1 MIETTANL
9 SLPLLS
15 AIVIAS
21 AVVIAVAGTRLVF
34 VVESISR
41 KTGLGDAI
49 SGALFIGIA
58 TSLSGSVLSISAA
71 WEGHTGLAISNAA
84 GGIVVQ
90 TFFLVIGD
98 LLYRG
103 ANIEHASASLENTM
117 QAALSILLM
126 AAVLFFHFG
135 PEMAFLGIHPGSIV
149 LIAIYVTGLHV
160 IRQSHDYPQWFARR
174 TSLIRDDESRVPS
187 IDDSIGNL
195 LIRFLLLA
203 LVLVVT
209 GLVLTQA
216 TLALSERTGISE
228 SVLGALL
235 TSTLTSL
242 PELVTMI
249 TAIRRGALTL
259 AVGNIIGG
267 NTFDVLFLSAA
278 DVAYRDGSL
287 FHAMN
292 GDHLLIVVTGICM
305 TAILTLGMLR
315 REKTGPAS
323 IGLESVAVAGVFVLF
338 IIVLLTMN

>member
-1 MIETTANL
+1 MLEQ
-9 SLPLLS
+9 LPLPAL
-15 AIVIAS
+15 V
-21 AVVIAVAGTRLVF
+21 AVVLISAAVIGVAGTRIVF
-34 VVESISR
+34 VVESISQ
-41 KTGLGDAI
+41 KSGLGDAL

-71 WEGHTGLAISNAA
+71 SEGHTGLAISNAT

-103 ANIEHASASLENTM
+103 ANIEHAAASLENTM

-135 PEMAFLGIHPGSIV
+135 PEQTLFGVHLGSIV
-149 LIAIYVTGLHV
+149 LVAIYITGLYV
-160 IRQSHDYPQWFARR
+160 IRQSHENPQWIARR
-174 TSLIRDDESRVPS
+174 SSLTRDAESRETMP
-187 IDDSIGNL
+187 GETLGKL
-195 LIRFLLLA
+195 LIRFVLLA

-209 GLVLTQA
+209 GLALTR
-216 TLALSERTGISE
+216 TTVALSLQTGISE

-267 NTFDVLFLSAA
+267 NTFDVLFLAAA
-278 DVAYRDGSL
+278 DVAFRDGSL
-287 FHAMN
+287 FHAMTTQ
-292 GDHLLIVVTGICM
+292 HLLIVVTAIGM
-305 TAILTLGMLR
+305 TAILTLGLLR
-315 REKTGPAS
+315 REKTGPVS
-323 IGLESVAVAGVFVLF
+323 IGLESVSVACVFLLF
-338 IIVLLTMN
+338 IVMLLTTN